1 MSDAFCG
8 PAWMLLDSAQKC
20 DKEEVCWPRGT
31 RPHKQWKCGQAEPE
45 PSFQV
50 LTGLPPCTQH
60 ASRSQEL
67 SSTQD
72 SVGFGGHGT

>member
-31 RPHKQWKCGQAEPE
+31 RPRKQWKCGQAEPE
-45 PSFQV
+45 PSSQV
-50 LTGLPPCTQH
+50 LSL
-60 ASRSQEL
+60 
-67 SSTQD
+67 D
-72 SVGFGGHGT
+72 